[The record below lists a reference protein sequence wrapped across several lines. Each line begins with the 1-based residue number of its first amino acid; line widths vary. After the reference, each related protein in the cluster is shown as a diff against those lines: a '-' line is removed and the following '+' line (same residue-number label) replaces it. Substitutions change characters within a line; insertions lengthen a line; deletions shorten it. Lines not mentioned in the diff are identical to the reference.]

1 MPALESRE
9 RRSHEQRPEGVG
21 RENPHRAAHVI
32 AVAGAP
38 ARRGDHRL
46 HDILD
51 PRGPVDDLPTD
62 RRETPAIR
70 RTVEKSHPQCGLET
84 VDPAAHGGVLD
95 SEHRGRRHHAPGPG
109 DSEQIA
115 EVIRTH
121 IGTQAHAPT
130 LSGAWFTCIAP
141 GREPVLTAWQ
151 PGDVGRPCDTSGM
164 DATLTLII
172 GLAVGLALGAV
183 VGVLVGRARRTQAV
197 AGADPALLAAQHES
211 RLAAVRA
218 ELGSELAAA
227 QATLAGL
234 REQLGSAHE
243 QYRDLMER
251 TRREAEQRAEAE
263 RAESK
268 VLQALAPVKESLS
281 SMQQK
286 VTDLEQ
292 QRSVQHGELAQ
303 QLKSAVESEERLR
316 TTAESLAS
324 ALKNNATRGVWG
336 ETQLRAVVESAG
348 MMEHVN
354 FDVQSSIKIDS
365 RTSRPDMVVTL
376 PGGKSIA
383 VDAKVPFNAYLDAA
397 AILPTANDAELARRE
412 TLMKQHVK
420 AVRDHIVALGARSY
434 WDGLDSSPEMVI
446 AFIPSE
452 SLLSAALEADP
463 SVMEFAFSKHVAL
476 ASPVTLFSVLK
487 AVAVSWRHE
496 VVTQEAKNLFDVS
509 RELYGRLTKL
519 AGHVDKLGRTIE
531 RSVKD
536 YNSFVGSFERQV
548 LPSARRISQ
557 LDSSK
562 LLPPLAEIDELPREL
577 TASDLTAVL
586 DDRVVEELA
595 ALDETG
601 VARPELDFD
610 LVEPPTPIK
619 KPKTA

>member
-1 MPALESRE
+1 
-9 RRSHEQRPEGVG
+9 
-21 RENPHRAAHVI
+21 
-32 AVAGAP
+32 
-38 ARRGDHRL
+38 
-46 HDILD
+46 
-51 PRGPVDDLPTD
+51 
-62 RRETPAIR
+62 
-70 RTVEKSHPQCGLET
+70 
-84 VDPAAHGGVLD
+84 
-95 SEHRGRRHHAPGPG
+95 
-109 DSEQIA
+109 
-115 EVIRTH
+115 
-121 IGTQAHAPT
+121 
-130 LSGAWFTCIAP
+130 
-141 GREPVLTAWQ
+141 
-151 PGDVGRPCDTSGM
+151 M

-172 GLAVGLALGAV
+172 GLAVGLVLG
-183 VGVLVGRARRTQAV
+183 GLVGGLIARIRSKATAMDASPALIEARHAAAV
-197 AGADPALLAAQHES
+197 AELRSQDAEARASVQAA
-211 RLAAVRA
+211 
-218 ELGSELAAA
+218 LAAA
-227 QATLAGL
+227 EASLAGL
-234 REQLGSAHE
+234 RSELGSARE

-251 TRREAEQRAEAE
+251 QRLEAAE
-263 RAESK
+263 RASAEKAESK
-268 VLQALAPVKESLS
+268 VLEALAPVKESLT
-281 SMQQK
+281 SMQLK
-286 VTDLEQ
+286 VTELET
-292 QRSVQHGELAQ
+292 QRRVQHGELSQ
-303 QLKSAVESEERLR
+303 QLKTAVESEERLR

-354 FDVQSSIKIDS
+354 FDVQSHIKIES
-365 RTSRPDMVVTL
+365 RSARPDMVVTL

-383 VDAKVPFNAYLDAA
+383 VDAKVPFNSYLDAA

-412 TLMKQHVK
+412 TLMKAHVK

-509 RELYGRLTKL
+509 RELYGRLTTL
-519 AGHVDKLGRTIE
+519 ATHVDKLGRSIE

-536 YNSFVGSFERQV
+536 YNTFVGSLERQV

-557 LDSSK
+557 MDGSK
-562 LLPPLAEIDELPREL
+562 LLPPLVEIEETPREV
-577 TASDLTAVL
+577 TASDLTSVIEA
-586 DDRVVEELA
+586 EFA

-601 VARPELDFD
+601 IARSELDLGLPFA
-610 LVEPPTPIK
+610 EPTPIK

>member
-1 MPALESRE
+1 
-9 RRSHEQRPEGVG
+9 
-21 RENPHRAAHVI
+21 
-32 AVAGAP
+32 
-38 ARRGDHRL
+38 
-46 HDILD
+46 
-51 PRGPVDDLPTD
+51 
-62 RRETPAIR
+62 
-70 RTVEKSHPQCGLET
+70 
-84 VDPAAHGGVLD
+84 
-95 SEHRGRRHHAPGPG
+95 
-109 DSEQIA
+109 
-115 EVIRTH
+115 
-121 IGTQAHAPT
+121 
-130 LSGAWFTCIAP
+130 
-141 GREPVLTAWQ
+141 
-151 PGDVGRPCDTSGM
+151 M

-562 LLPPLAEIDELPREL
+562 LLPPLTEIDELPREL

-601 VARPELDFD
+601 IGRPQLDLGLVADE
-610 LVEPPTPIK
+610 VTPLK
-619 KPKTA
+619 KPRTA

>member
-1 MPALESRE
+1 
-9 RRSHEQRPEGVG
+9 
-21 RENPHRAAHVI
+21 
-32 AVAGAP
+32 
-38 ARRGDHRL
+38 
-46 HDILD
+46 
-51 PRGPVDDLPTD
+51 
-62 RRETPAIR
+62 
-70 RTVEKSHPQCGLET
+70 
-84 VDPAAHGGVLD
+84 
-95 SEHRGRRHHAPGPG
+95 
-109 DSEQIA
+109 
-115 EVIRTH
+115 
-121 IGTQAHAPT
+121 
-130 LSGAWFTCIAP
+130 
-141 GREPVLTAWQ
+141 
-151 PGDVGRPCDTSGM
+151 M
-164 DATLTLII
+164 DATLTLIL
-172 GLAVGLALGAV
+172 GLAVGLALG
-183 VGVLVGRARRTQAV
+183 GLVGFVVARARAATSAT
-197 AGADPALLAAQHES
+197 GAEPALLAAQYES
-211 RLAAVRA
+211 RVATVRA
-218 ELGSELAAA
+218 ELGSELAGA
-227 QATLAGL
+227 QASLAGL
-234 REQLGSAHE
+234 REQLGIAQE

-281 SMQQK
+281 SMQLK
-286 VTDLEQ
+286 VSELEQ
-292 QRSVQHGELAQ
+292 QRTLQHGELTQ

-348 MMEHVN
+348 MLEHVN
-354 FDVQSSIKIDS
+354 FDVQSSIKVEGRS
-365 RTSRPDMVVTL
+365 ARPDMVVTL

-383 VDAKVPFNAYLDAA
+383 VDAKVPFNSYLDAA
-397 AILPTANDAELARRE
+397 AILPTANDAELARRDQ
-412 TLMKQHVK
+412 LMKQHVK
-420 AVRDHIVALGARSY
+420 AVRDHIVALGSRSY
-434 WDGLDSSPEMVI
+434 WDGLDSSPEMVV

-509 RELYGRLTKL
+509 RELYGRLTTL

-536 YNSFVGSFERQV
+536 YNTFVGSFERQV

-562 LLPPLAEIDELPREL
+562 LLPQLDEIDEPVREL
-577 TASDLTAVL
+577 TASDLTSVI
-586 DDRVVEELA
+586 EEFS

-601 VARPELDFD
+601 IARPELD
-610 LVEPPTPIK
+610 LGLAEGPEGVVPIT
-619 KPKTA
+619 KPKSA